1 MHGHQD
7 MVQVLLGQ
15 GAELNA
21 KDKGGW
27 LPLHYAAKSGYL
39 NTVKLLVDN
48 GMIICVS
55 IINQAFDA
63 GFRYARFTDNSS
75 NLRRLYTAM
84 VSSFLV

>member
-48 GMIICVS
+48 GIMFKVNIM
-55 IINQAFDA
+55 N
-63 GFRYARFTDNSS
+63 
-75 NLRRLYTAM
+75 
-84 VSSFLV
+84 

>member
-48 GMIICVS
+48 GMTIFVF
-55 IINQAFDA
+55 IINQAFEA
-63 GFRYARFTDNSS
+63 FFVIGTPTTAQTLEGFIP
-75 NLRRLYTAM
+75 LWWVL
-84 VSSFLV
+84 FLV

>member
-48 GMIICVS
+48 GMTIFVFIKT
-55 IINQAFDA
+55 
-63 GFRYARFTDNSS
+63 TDLIKDS
-75 NLRRLYTAM
+75 NTTYLTANIG
-84 VSSFLV
+84 

>member
-1 MHGHQD
+1 MFVLQNEDSRGRTCLHVSAMHGHQD

-48 GMIICVS
+48 GMIFYVYH
-55 IINQAFDA
+55 QL
-63 GFRYARFTDNSS
+63 G
-75 NLRRLYTAM
+75 L
-84 VSSFLV
+84 